1 MVAAAAV
8 PMQDYLSAGDV
19 VLKADQTVAPAV
31 LTGGRQ
37 PEGDRRVRQVADS
50 ITDP

>member
-19 VLKADQTVAPAV
+19 VLKADKPFPTAV
-31 LTGGRQ
+31 FTGWRQ
-37 PEGDRRVRQVADS
+37 PEGDRGVRQS
-50 ITDP
+50 CGQITEP